1 MSLTNCK
8 YIDNYI
14 DFVRN
19 NPEENCKWQ
28 LKLCDFVEKVF
39 ETEDIR
45 VDTIQLEKYLA
56 YQKYF
61 PYMLL
66 PWELFCFTLH
76 NCTYDSTGQLR
87 FPVLF
92 LYVGRGTGKNG
103 YLAFE
108 DFCLL
113 TPVNNVENYDIDI
126 FAMSEDQAK
135 ASWDDVYAVLE
146 NNESKMKKHF
156 HWTLEK
162 ITNTD
167 TNSTFRFR
175 TSAPKTKDG
184 GRPGKVDF
192 DEYHAYE
199 NYKLITVAK
208 TGLGKKAHPR
218 QTIMT
223 TDGDVRGG
231 PLDDIKERAMQI
243 LNGEC
248 DDNGMIP
255 FMCCLDDEDEVHNPI
270 SRNKANP
277 SLRYF
282 PTLQHEI
289 KLEYGDYIINPAANT
304 AFMIKRMN
312 MPPKFIENEVTS
324 WDNILATNQEYQEDS
339 LYGLPCVAGIDYAKT
354 TDFVSA
360 GLLYKVNDRYIW
372 ITHTWVCKNC
382 ADLKRIKAPLQDWE
396 RQGFLTFVDALE
408 IPPDLPATWLISE
421 ANKRNSRIL
430 SLGIDYFRYTLL
442 SKAINEII
450 FPKAVKIKDYVTLIR
465 PSDEMKRL
473 PVIISDFIN
482 HRYVWG
488 DNPLM
493 RWACNNSKTEQSGIN
508 TIIGKIEPKSR
519 KTDPFKAFVAA
530 ICVSDVLDTKEPA
543 VIPDYLNMTYVY

>member
-28 LKLCDFVEKVF
+28 LKLCDFIEKVF

-113 TPVNNVENYDIDI
+113 TPVNGVENYDIDI

-255 FMCCLDDEDEVHNPI
+255 FMCCLDSEDEVHNPI

-304 AFMIKRMN
+304 AFMTKRMN

-324 WDNILATNQEYQEDS
+324 WDNILATNQEYEEDS

-360 GLLYKVNDRYIW
+360 GLLYKVNDRCIW
-372 ITHTWVCKNC
+372 ITHTWVCTHC

-408 IPPDLPATWLISE
+408 IPPDLPVTWLISE

-430 SLGIDYFRYTLL
+430 NLGIDNYRYTLL

-450 FPKAVKIKDYVTLIR
+450 FPYAEKIKDYVTLLR

-530 ICVSDVLDTKEPA
+530 ICVSDVLDIKEPEI
-543 VIPDYLNMTYVY
+543 IPDNLDRAYIY

>member
-28 LKLCDFVEKVF
+28 LKLCDFIEKVF

-113 TPVNNVENYDIDI
+113 TPVNGVENYDIDI

-255 FMCCLDDEDEVHNPI
+255 FMCCLDSEDEVHNPI

-304 AFMIKRMN
+304 AFMTKRMN

-324 WDNILATNQEYQEDS
+324 WDNILATNQEYEEDS

-360 GLLYKVNDRYIW
+360 GLLYKVNDRCIW
-372 ITHTWVCKNC
+372 ITHTWVCTHC

-408 IPPDLPATWLISE
+408 IPPDLPVTWLISE

-430 SLGIDYFRYTLL
+430 NLGIDNYRYTLL

-450 FPKAVKIKDYVTLIR
+450 FPKAVKIKDYVTLLR

-530 ICVSDVLDTKEPA
+530 ICVSDVLDIKEPEI
-543 VIPDYLNMTYVY
+543 IPDNLDRAYVY